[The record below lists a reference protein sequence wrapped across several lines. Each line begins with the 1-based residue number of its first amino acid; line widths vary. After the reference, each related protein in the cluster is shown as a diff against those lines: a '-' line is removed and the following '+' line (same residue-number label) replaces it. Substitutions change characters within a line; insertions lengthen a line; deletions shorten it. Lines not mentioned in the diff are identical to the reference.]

1 MKEPLP
7 VSKAPELIFGL
18 VAPIGVDLEL
28 VAEVLSQSL
37 KEMNYQAHQFRV
49 TKLMRE
55 IPNGLTIAE
64 NPYIR
69 SFKDRIAYANEVRRL
84 LGDEVLA
91 ALAISAIRSFRAE
104 ERERRASTNAE
115 PLNDA
120 PSADERTEEAPL
132 LNQAYIIRQFK
143 RPEEI
148 ALLRSVYGRQFILV
162 SAYTSQPTLHPS
174 PFRK

>member
-55 IPNGLTIAE
+55 IPTSLTIADSPTF
-64 NPYIR
+64 NL
-69 SFKDRIAYANEVRRL
+69 SRIASHTQMKYA
-84 LGDEVLA
+84 
-91 ALAISAIRSFRAE
+91 
-104 ERERRASTNAE
+104 
-115 PLNDA
+115 
-120 PSADERTEEAPL
+120 
-132 LNQAYIIRQFK
+132 AY
-143 RPEEI
+143 
-148 ALLRSVYGRQFILV
+148 
-162 SAYTSQPTLHPS
+162 
-174 PFRK
+174 

>member
-55 IPNGLTIAE
+55 IPTKSHDCRQPLHSIFQGSHR
-64 NPYIR
+64 IR
-69 SFKDRIAYANEVRRL
+69 K
-84 LGDEVLA
+84 
-91 ALAISAIRSFRAE
+91 
-104 ERERRASTNAE
+104 
-115 PLNDA
+115 
-120 PSADERTEEAPL
+120 
-132 LNQAYIIRQFK
+132 
-143 RPEEI
+143 
-148 ALLRSVYGRQFILV
+148 
-162 SAYTSQPTLHPS
+162 
-174 PFRK
+174 